1 MTNPSKAKGTSWET
15 AIVEWLK
22 GRGRKARRL
31 ALAGMQDQGDV
42 ETWSPNGHHVYVVEA
57 KNARQ
62 VRLTEWWA
70 QAEQEAKNYDAAH
83 EPLFPPIPV
92 LWIHRTGKASPGE
105 GFIIMKAA
113 DFFGPTDE

>member
-1 MTNPSKAKGTSWET
+1 MSNPSKQKGTSWET

-22 GRGRKARRL
+22 GRRFKARRL
-31 ALAGMQDQGDV
+31 ALSGALDQGDV
-42 ETWSPNGHHVYVVEA
+42 EVWSHNGHYVYVVEA

-92 LWIHRTGKASPGE
+92 LWIHRPGKASPGE
-105 GFIIMKAA
+105 GLVIMKAA
-113 DFFGPTDE
+113 DFFRATDE